1 MHKGVV
7 MKKKLSFIF
16 IFIFVLSIVGCSTP
30 TSTKLKKTDPVKSS
44 IVANSIYV
52 SPTPYFHNITVIK
65 PYGKSIPVLEYHSI
79 SYDKGDPICIPIK
92 KFKEQMKYLKD
103 NGYYTITLTNLYEYL
118 MNNTPIP
125 KKSVV
130 LTFDDGYEDNYT
142 TMFPV
147 LKKYNFK
154 ATIFVITSLIDV
166 HNNMLTSKQLL
177 EMDKY
182 GVDIESHTVHH
193 DNLKMLSNVDQLKTL
208 IQSKKYLE
216 KTLNK
221 PINFFAYPYGGYN
234 KSAIEALKETGYK
247 MAFTTEEGWSSKHDG
262 ILSLHR
268 VWVGPF
274 DSTRV
279 FEIKISSP
287 DYQLLDTIKT
297 QKLVKLQL
305 LYRSPIIRTVKAQKP
320 VSHLH

>member
-1 MHKGVV
+1 
-7 MKKKLSFIF
+7 MKKGLSFLL
-16 IFIFVLSIVGCSTP
+16 IFIFVLSIVGCSRP
-30 TSTKLKKTDPVKSS
+30 TSTILKKTSPVKSS
-44 IVANSIYV
+44 IVAKPIGI
-52 SPTPYFHNITVIK
+52 SPIPGFNNTTVIK

-79 SYDKGDPICIPIK
+79 SYDKSDPICISIE

-103 NGYYTITLTNLYEYL
+103 NGYYTITLTNLYGYL

-142 TMFPV
+142 AMFPI

-166 HNNMLTSKQLL
+166 HSNILTSKQLL
-177 EMDKY
+177 EMDKC
-182 GVDIESHTVHH
+182 GIDIESHTVHH
-193 DNLKMLSNVDQLKTL
+193 DNLKMISKVEQLKTL
-208 IQSKKYLE
+208 IQSKRYLE

-221 PINFFAYPYGGYN
+221 QINFFAYPNGGYN
-234 KSAIEALKETGYK
+234 KSAIEALKDTGYK

-268 VWVGPF
+268 VWVGPV
-274 DSTRV
+274 DSTKV
-279 FEIKISSP
+279 FETKISNPNYVSVDQFAP
-287 DYQLLDTIKT
+287 K
-297 QKLVKLQL
+297 K
-305 LYRSPIIRTVKAQKP
+305 RRHIIAPNIDHIHITHSKQITDKP
-320 VSHLH
+320 HNILSVS